1 MGTKGGRSVTSI
13 RRFGIALGSLVIAW
27 LVIGLVWEPTIG
39 AFGGLV
45 TVVLGAAIYLDII
58 RRERRPAP

>member
-1 MGTKGGRSVTSI
+1 
-13 RRFGIALGSLVIAW
+13 LGSLVIAW
-27 LVIGLVWEPTIG
+27 LVISLVWEPTIG